1 MPATGSD
8 SRKVDQVTQYQQP
21 YAPAGDSGVV
31 DQVANEGYEC
41 YIVLEE
47 IEAPSQRVGLSSTTY
62 VEIAGND
69 DRFASHARPLA
80 ISSEWLTPFDE
91 MLIWGSLME
100 ITVK

>member
-1 MPATGSD
+1 M
-8 SRKVDQVTQYQQP
+8 
-21 YAPAGDSGVV
+21 
-31 DQVANEGYEC
+31 
-41 YIVLEE
+41 
-47 IEAPSQRVGLSSTTY
+47 SSAH